1 MTPNQIEVLKQL
13 QAAGLR
19 GVRSGDLIDKTATR
33 DLVRAGLADNGVRG
47 QNPASSLSVVYIS
60 AAGREALAK
69 NRTN

>member
-1 MTPNQIEVLKQL
+1 MKRSWIEPLKQL

-33 DLVRAGLADNGVRG
+33 ELVREGLADNGARG

-60 AAGREALAK
+60 QAGRRALK
-69 NRTN
+69 